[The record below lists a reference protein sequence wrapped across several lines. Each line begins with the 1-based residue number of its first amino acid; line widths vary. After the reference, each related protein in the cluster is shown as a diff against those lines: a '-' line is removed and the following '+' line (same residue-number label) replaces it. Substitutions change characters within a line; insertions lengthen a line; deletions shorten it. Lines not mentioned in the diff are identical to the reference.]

1 MEQQTEQQM
10 RDIAE
15 SEQRAATTRPTAR
28 SLTLGSKGIKTGSDF
43 AAFMSALMSDLIEGN
58 VSAGVG
64 NAVCNAG
71 GKLLKVVELQYKF
84 GTDGGNGGTKT
95 LQLSD

>member
-1 MEQQTEQQM
+1 MEAVDQLAGAGQVP
-10 RDIAE
+10 
-15 SEQRAATTRPTAR
+15 AAHKAR
-28 SLTLGSKGIKTGSDF
+28 SLALASKPVRTGSDF
-43 AAFMSALMSDLIEGN
+43 AALMSALMSDLIEGN
-58 VSAGVG
+58 VSPGVG

-84 GTDGGNGGTKT
+84 GVDGGNGGKKT